1 MGVWGSADGYSISDP
16 NPDILSIPVSDMLNR
31 QIGKVTRITTD
42 RPAVQEFAVDMD
54 GVEAKAVN
62 YPPLTGRVDVGDEV
76 LLNTTAVEL
85 SLGTGG
91 VHFVIANL
99 TNPAEPTEQSPGHIM
114 KLRYTPL
121 QHAVLSAEED
131 ASLYQGA
138 IKEFESLDGTPVICA
153 ELHSQIAPAAAAVKA
168 LAGHKRKVA
177 YIMTDGA
184 ALPIALSR
192 LVVEL
197 REKGLIDSTITA
209 GQAFGGDIE
218 AINIYSA
225 LIAAKQVVEADVVIV
240 SQGPGNAGTGTKYG
254 FSGLQQGEAANAARI
269 LGGTPVIAPRI
280 SWADPRER
288 HQGVSHH
295 TITVLGEIALSPSV
309 VALPLIDEDKLQQIE
324 VEMAAALRWCG
335 HETRVMDGE
344 PGLKEL
350 ADKGIKVTTMGR
362 SVEQDREFFLS
373 ASAAGALAAEL
384 LRE

>member
-269 LGGTPVIAPRI
+269 LGGTPVIIPRI

-309 VALPLIDEDKLQQIE
+309 VALPLIAEDKLQQIE
-324 VEMAAALRWCG
+324 VELAPALRWCG

>member
-1 MGVWGSADGYSISDP
+1 
-16 NPDILSIPVSDMLNR
+16 MLNR
-31 QIGKVTRITTD
+31 HTGRVTKITSD
-42 RPAVQEFAVDMD
+42 RPAVQEFIVDVD
-54 GVEAKAVN
+54 GVEARAVN
-62 YPPLTGRVDVGDEV
+62 YPPLTGTVEVGDEV
-76 LLNTTAVEL
+76 LINTTAVDL
-85 SLGTGG
+85 ALGTGG

-99 TNPAEPTEQSPGHIM
+99 TNPAQANEQTPGHIM

-131 ASLYQGA
+131 QSLYQGA
-138 IKEFESLDGTPVICA
+138 IKEFESLDGMPVICA
-153 ELHSQIAPAAAAVKA
+153 ELHSQIAPASAAVKA
-168 LAGHKRKVA
+168 NGGHKRRIA

-184 ALPIALSR
+184 ALPLAFSR

-197 REKGLIDSTITA
+197 QAKGLIDSTITC

-225 LIAAKQVVEADVVIV
+225 LIAARQVAEADVAIV

-269 LGGTPVIAPRI
+269 LGGTPVIVPRI

-295 TITVLGEIALSPSV
+295 TVTVLGEIALSPSV
-309 VALPLIDEDKLQQIE
+309 VALPLISEERLQQVE
-324 VEMAAALRWCG
+324 VELAASLRWCG
-335 HETRVMDGE
+335 HETRIMDGE

-350 ADKGIKVTTMGR
+350 ADRGIRVTTMGR
-362 SVEQDREFFLS
+362 SVEQDREFFLA
-373 ASAAGALAAEL
+373 ASAAGAVAAEL

>member
-138 IKEFESLDGTPVICA
+138 IKEFESLDGTPVTCA

-269 LGGTPVIAPRI
+269 LGGTPVIVPRI

-309 VALPLIDEDKLQQIE
+309 VALPLIAEDKLQQIE

-335 HETRVMDGE
+335 HETRLMDGE

-350 ADKGIKVTTMGR
+350 AAKGIKVTTMGR
-362 SVEQDREFFLS
+362 SIEQDREFFLA
-373 ASAAGALAAEL
+373 ASAAGAVAAEL